1 MAKNKSAK
9 NKAKANA
16 ARKDEA
22 KNILPRDLSE
32 ISAEFSILD
41 RAIQHA
47 LVSSLRNAPGALP
60 RENLEALVGQVIQLG
75 GAHAKGHFHRGYLDA
90 LSGTP
95 LREPD
100 GGEPEERRWYLCGY
114 LETKADA
121 EKPALLKSLS
131 GNDRGVLLEGNS
143 EASAILFPQLIAPL
157 LQAGDLKN
165 ARSWIESHAKPG
177 DLHFATVVHDWA
189 HPAMLNANKDDFG
202 KIEGLLEAVWEKLDR
217 ATGSAS
223 ANGELP
229 ALARRIERIYAICLR
244 MEGKFGKAQA
254 RLDGLLQNGGGAADR
269 QELLAQRALCKI
281 GIQHYQDDMV
291 FPLKHE
297 HQKKLPEAMDDLQE
311 AAQGENASP
320 LALVLLAFP
329 ALSAPAETEN
339 PLAIE
344 QLQRAVG
351 SMQQSGQAKG
361 GGPPVW
367 ERSGLLD
374 RARFYLAFLE
384 LRTGKKGKTAR
395 RAVEQLS
402 EGLRGGVRLPTELE
416 LEAMNL
422 ASENDPRS
430 AAELAPL
437 VLKLHGIQVLG
448 ALDENLAAQSQE
460 LRSELA
466 KLLESPEVA
475 KKLNA
480 DERWNAWRLLLS
492 GSSRAS
498 KPDREMATSALD
510 ALEILAQ
517 SEKKSGDFI
526 ALLEEKQGDWRTGWD
541 IFEQQEALVRLHRE
555 SGNPEKAMAGCF
567 ELAQSYMSKKRITE
581 ALSTMETMRELNPE
595 GQAKEAL
602 DALENRLQK
611 EFRDKRGDEE
621 EEEDHTPVS
630 LMFVGGNEK
639 QENYRAK
646 LDKEMAEQNIA
657 IEWHFTNWNSN
668 WGRIKDELSN
678 RIHRADAVILMQF
691 VRTGL
696 GQSVRKLAGTYE
708 KPWIPC
714 PGHGHNSLRQAILK
728 AAQVARRTKAG
739 SGA

>member
-1 MAKNKSAK
+1 MAKNKAAK
-9 NKAKANA
+9 NKAKTHA
-16 ARKDEA
+16 A
-22 KNILPRDLSE
+22 NILPRDLSE
-32 ISAEFSILD
+32 ISTDFTILD

-60 RENLEALVGQVIQLG
+60 RENLEALVGEVI
-75 GAHAKGHFHRGYLDA
+75 HPKGKRAQSHFHRGYLDA

-100 GGEPEERRWYLCGY
+100 GGEAEERRWYLCGY

-121 EKPALLKSLS
+121 EKPGLLKSLS
-131 GNDRGVLLEGNS
+131 GNDREALMEGNS

-157 LQAGDLKN
+157 LEAGDLTN
-165 ARSWIESHAKPG
+165 AQRWIKSRTRLG

-189 HPAMLNANKDDFG
+189 HPAMLNANKEDFG
-202 KIEGLLEAVWEKLDR
+202 EIESLLEVVLSKLTN
-217 ATGSAS
+217 ATGSES
-223 ANGELP
+223 ANGEVP
-229 ALARRIERIYAICLR
+229 ALTRRIERIYAICLR
-244 MEGKFGKAQA
+244 MEGKFGKARA
-254 RLDGLLQNGGGAADR
+254 RLDGLLASGGDDADR
-269 QELLAQRALCKI
+269 QDLLAQRALCKI
-281 GIQHYQDDMV
+281 GIRHYQDDMV
-291 FPLKHE
+291 FPLQSD
-297 HQKKLPEAMDDLQE
+297 HQKNLALAMDDLE
-311 AAQGENASP
+311 AAAQGENASP

-329 ALSAPAETEN
+329 ALSAADEAEN
-339 PLAIE
+339 SLAIE
-344 QLQRAVG
+344 RLQRAVD
-351 SMQQSGQAKG
+351 SMQQSGQAEG
-361 GGPPVW
+361 GTPVW

-395 RAVEQLS
+395 RAVSQLS
-402 EGLRGGVRLPTELE
+402 EGLRNGLSLPPELE
-416 LEAMNL
+416 LEAMTL
-422 ASENDPRS
+422 ASESDPRS

-437 VLKLHGIQVLG
+437 VLKRHGILVLG

-460 LRSELA
+460 LRAELA
-466 KLLESPEVA
+466 SLLESEAA
-475 KKLNA
+475 KQLNA
-480 DERWNAWRLLLS
+480 DQRWAAWRLLLS
-492 GSSRAS
+492 GSNRAS
-498 KPDREMATSALD
+498 KPDREMACNALD

-517 SEKKSGDFI
+517 SEKKSAEFI
-526 ALLEEKQGDWRTGWD
+526 ALLEEKQGDWRGGWD

-555 SGNPEKAMAGCF
+555 SDNPEKAMAGCF
-567 ELAQSYMSKKRITE
+567 ELAHSYMSKKRITE
-581 ALSTMETMRELNPE
+581 ALSAMETMREMNPE

-602 DALENRLQK
+602 DTLETRLQK
-611 EFRDKRGDEE
+611 EFSDQRGDEE

-714 PGHGHNSLRQAILK
+714 PGHGHNSLRQAILR

>member
-1 MAKNKSAK
+1 MAKNKAAK
-9 NKAKANA
+9 NKANA
-16 ARKDEA
+16 AKAAKKDDA

-32 ISAEFSILD
+32 ISTEFSILD

-47 LVSSLRNAPGALP
+47 LLRSLRNAPGALP
-60 RENLEALVGQVIQLG
+60 REDLEALVGEVVHPQGKRAQS
-75 GAHAKGHFHRGYLDA
+75 HFHRGYLDA

-121 EKPALLKSLS
+121 EKPGLLKSLS
-131 GNDRGVLLEGNS
+131 GNDRGVLLEGKS

-157 LQAGDLKN
+157 LEAGDLKN
-165 ARSWIESHAKPG
+165 ARSWIESHAKTR
-177 DLHFATVVHDWA
+177 DLHFATVVHNWA
-189 HPAMLNANKDDFG
+189 HPAMLNADKEDFG
-202 KIEGLLEAVWEKLDR
+202 KIESLLEAVLEKL
-217 ATGSAS
+217 TGANESES

-244 MEGKFGKAQA
+244 MEGKFGKSQA
-254 RLDGLLQNGGGAADR
+254 RLDGLLANGGGAADR

-291 FPLKHE
+291 FPLKSE
-297 HQKKLPEAMDDLQE
+297 HQKKLPDAMSDLEA
-311 AAQGENASP
+311 AAQGDNASP

-329 ALSAPAETEN
+329 ILSAAAEVDN
-339 PLAIE
+339 GPAIE
-344 QLQRAVG
+344 RLQRAVE
-351 SMQQSGQAKG
+351 SMQQSGQAESG
-361 GGPPVW
+361 GLPVW

-395 RAVEQLS
+395 RAVSQLS
-402 EGLRGGVRLPTELE
+402 EGLRGGVRLPPEME
-416 LEAMNL
+416 LEAMSL

-448 ALDENLAAQSQE
+448 ALNENLAAQSQE
-460 LRSELA
+460 LRAELA
-466 KLLESPEVA
+466 RLLESEAA
-475 KKLNA
+475 KKLNS
-480 DERWNAWRLLLS
+480 DERWSAWRLLLS
-492 GSSRAS
+492 GSNRAS

-510 ALEILAQ
+510 ALEIMAQ

-526 ALLEEKQGDWRTGWD
+526 ALLEEKQGDWRAGWD

-567 ELAQSYMSKKRITE
+567 ELAQSYISKKRIPE
-581 ALSTMETMRELNPE
+581 ALSAMETMRELNPE

-602 DALENRLQK
+602 DALESRLQS
-611 EFRDKRGDEE
+611 ELGDKRGEEE

-739 SGA
+739 SRA

>member
-1 MAKNKSAK
+1 MAKNKAAK
-9 NKAKANA
+9 NKAKAHA
-16 ARKDEA
+16 A
-22 KNILPRDLSE
+22 NILPRDLSE
-32 ISAEFSILD
+32 ISTDFTILD

-60 RENLEALVGQVIQLG
+60 RENLEALVGEVI
-75 GAHAKGHFHRGYLDA
+75 HPKGKRAQSHFHRGYLDA

-100 GGEPEERRWYLCGY
+100 GGEAEERRWYLCGY

-121 EKPALLKSLS
+121 EKPGLLKSLS
-131 GNDRGVLLEGNS
+131 GNDREALMEGNS

-157 LQAGDLKN
+157 LEAGDLTN
-165 ARSWIESHAKPG
+165 AQRWIKSRTRLG

-189 HPAMLNANKDDFG
+189 HPAMLNANKEDFG
-202 KIEGLLEAVWEKLDR
+202 EIESLLEVVLSKLTS
-217 ATGSAS
+217 ATGSES
-223 ANGELP
+223 ANGEVP
-229 ALARRIERIYAICLR
+229 ALTRRIERIYAICLR
-244 MEGKFGKAQA
+244 MEGKFGKSQA
-254 RLDGLLQNGGGAADR
+254 RLDGLLANGGDAADR
-269 QELLAQRALCKI
+269 QDLLAQRALCKI
-281 GIQHYQDDMV
+281 GIRHYQDDMV
-291 FPLKHE
+291 FPLQSD
-297 HQKKLPEAMDDLQE
+297 HQKNLALAMDDLE
-311 AAQGENASP
+311 AAAQGENASP

-329 ALSAPAETEN
+329 ALSAADEAEN
-339 PLAIE
+339 SLAIE
-344 QLQRAVG
+344 RLQRAVD
-351 SMQQSGQAKG
+351 SMQQSGQAEG
-361 GGPPVW
+361 GTPVW

-395 RAVEQLS
+395 RAVSQLS
-402 EGLRGGVRLPTELE
+402 EGLRNGLSLPPELE
-416 LEAMNL
+416 LEAMTL
-422 ASENDPRS
+422 ASESDPRS

-437 VLKLHGIQVLG
+437 VLKRHGILVLG

-460 LRSELA
+460 LRAELA
-466 KLLESPEVA
+466 SLLESEAA
-475 KKLNA
+475 KQLNA
-480 DERWNAWRLLLS
+480 DQRWSAWRLLLS
-492 GSSRAS
+492 GSNRAS
-498 KPDREMATSALD
+498 KPDREMACNALD

-517 SEKKSGDFI
+517 SEKKSAEFI
-526 ALLEEKQGDWRTGWD
+526 ALLEEKQGDWRGGWD

-555 SGNPEKAMAGCF
+555 SDNPEKAMAGCF
-567 ELAQSYMSKKRITE
+567 ELAHSYMSKKRITE
-581 ALSTMETMRELNPE
+581 ALSAMETMREMNPE

-602 DALENRLQK
+602 DTLETRLQK
-611 EFRDKRGDEE
+611 EFSDQRGDEE

-714 PGHGHNSLRQAILK
+714 PGHGHNSLRQAILR

>member
-1 MAKNKSAK
+1 MAKNKVAK
-9 NKAKANA
+9 NKAKAHA
-16 ARKDEA
+16 AKAVKQDDA

-32 ISAEFSILD
+32 ISTGFSILD

-60 RENLEALVGQVIQLG
+60 REDLQALVGEVIQPQG
-75 GAHAKGHFHRGYLDA
+75 KRAQSHFHRGYLDA

-100 GGEPEERRWYLCGY
+100 GAEPEERRWYLCGY

-121 EKPALLKSLS
+121 EKPGLLKSLS
-131 GNDRGVLLEGNS
+131 GNDRDALLEGES

-157 LQAGDLKN
+157 LEAGDLKN
-165 ARSWIESHAKPG
+165 ARSWIESHAKTR
-177 DLHFATVVHDWA
+177 DLHFATVVHNWA
-189 HPAMLNANKDDFG
+189 HPAMLNADKEDFG
-202 KIEGLLEAVWEKLDR
+202 KIESLLEAVLEKL
-217 ATGSAS
+217 TGAAGGEST
-223 ANGELP
+223 NGELP

-254 RLDGLLQNGGGAADR
+254 RLDGLLQNGVDAADR

-291 FPLKHE
+291 FPLKNE
-297 HQKKLPEAMDDLQE
+297 HQKKLDLAMSDLEA

-329 ALSAPAETEN
+329 ALSAAEVEN
-339 PLAIE
+339 SPAIE
-344 QLQRAVG
+344 RLQRAVE
-351 SMQQSGQAKG
+351 SMQQGGQAEG
-361 GGPPVW
+361 SASVW

-395 RAVEQLS
+395 RAVSQLS
-402 EGLRGGVRLPTELE
+402 EGLRVGVRLPPELE
-416 LEAMNL
+416 LEAMSL
-422 ASENDPRS
+422 ASESDPRS

-460 LRSELA
+460 LRAELSS
-466 KLLESPEVA
+466 LLESEAA
-475 KKLNA
+475 KKLNT
-480 DERWNAWRLLLS
+480 DQRWSAWRLLLS
-492 GSSRAS
+492 GSNRAS

-510 ALEILAQ
+510 ALEIMAQ

-526 ALLEEKQGDWRTGWD
+526 ALLEEKQGDWRGGWD

-567 ELAQSYMSKKRITE
+567 ELAQSYISKKRFTE
-581 ALSTMETMRELNPE
+581 ALSAMETMRELNPE

-602 DALENRLQK
+602 DALESRLQK
-611 EFRDKRGDEE
+611 ELGDKRGDEE

-696 GQSVRKLAGTYE
+696 GQSVRKLAGAYE

-714 PGHGHNSLRQAILK
+714 PGHGHNSLRQAILR

-739 SGA
+739 TGA